1 MFITPERVMRLT
13 GYENI
18 TLQDVAIA
26 QGMLESY
33 TGRMEARIT
42 DADDLELMAKATA
55 YQCVYLKADT
65 NHIFEQAR
73 VDSIQ
78 QDSSAVNYKPGD
90 FDSPFIAP
98 YALMA
103 MKNLS
108 WKRSHSIGFG
118 RGKNARGRRVY
129 DWKRD

>member
-1 MFITPERVMRLT
+1 MFITPERVARLT

-42 DADDLELMAKATA
+42 DADDIELMAKATA
-55 YQCVYLKADT
+55 YQTVYLKADT

-78 QDSSAVNYKPGD
+78 QDSAAVNYKPND
-90 FDSPFIAP
+90 YDSPFIAP

-108 WKRSHSIGFG
+108 WRRSHGIRFG
-118 RGKNARGRRVY
+118 RGKNAPGNWRY

>member
-1 MFITPERVMRLT
+1 MFITPDRVKKLT

-18 TLQDVAIA
+18 TLQDVSIA
-26 QGMLESY
+26 QGMLEAY

-42 DADDLELMAKATA
+42 DADDLEIMAKATA
-55 YQCVYLKADT
+55 YQTVYLKADT

-78 QDSSAVNYKPGD
+78 QDSAAINYKPGD
-90 FDSPFIAP
+90 YDSPFIAP

-118 RGKNARGRRVY
+118 RGKNARGRRLY

>member
-1 MFITPERVMRLT
+1 MFITPDRVKKLT

-18 TLQDVAIA
+18 TLQDVSIA
-26 QGMLESY
+26 QGMLEAY
-33 TGRMEARIT
+33 TGRMEARII
-42 DADDLELMAKATA
+42 DADDLEIMAKATA
-55 YQCVYLKADT
+55 YQTVYLKADT

-78 QDSSAVNYKPGD
+78 QDSAAINYKPGD
-90 FDSPFIAP
+90 YDSPFIAP

-118 RGKNARGRRVY
+118 RGKNARGRRLY

>member
-1 MFITPERVMRLT
+1 MFITPDRVTKLT

-26 QGMLESY
+26 QGMLEAY
-33 TGRMEARIT
+33 TGRMEARIV
-42 DADDLELMAKATA
+42 DADDLEIMAKATA
-55 YQCVYLKADT
+55 YQTVYLKADT

>member
-1 MFITPERVMRLT
+1 MFITPDRVTKLT

-55 YQCVYLKADT
+55 YQTVYLKADT

-90 FDSPFIAP
+90 YDSPFIAP